1 MYSVSPSLEQRQF
14 LKPWRFAMQGMVT
27 PTPST
32 AGTPSA
38 GGNTGM
44 AGLLD
49 RLADD
54 LTFDMDRKAETEQ
67 ALLEDL
73 LNTLRKEAR
82 KIEEDAWKYA
92 APRSQ
97 PKLMS

>member
-1 MYSVSPSLEQRQF
+1 
-14 LKPWRFAMQGMVT
+14 MQGMVT
-27 PTPST
+27 PTSSASGA
-32 AGTPSA
+32 AGA
-38 GGNTGM
+38 AGNTSM
-44 AGLLD
+44 ASTLD

-54 LTFDMDRKAETEQ
+54 LTFTLDRKAETEQ

-73 LNTLRKEAR
+73 LGSLRKEKR
-82 KIEEDAWKYA
+82 KIEEDAWRYA

>member
-1 MYSVSPSLEQRQF
+1 
-14 LKPWRFAMQGMVT
+14 MQGMLT
-27 PTPST
+27 PASGGAGAAAT
-32 AGTPSA
+32 AGA
-38 GGNTGM
+38 GVAASTGL

-54 LTFDMDRKAETEQ
+54 LTFTLDRKAETEQ

-73 LNTLRKEAR
+73 LSSLRKEKR
-82 KIEEDAWKYA
+82 KIEEDAWRFV